1 MGSNIIY
8 SDTKTRLALSVTGPG
23 LSYNNATGLFTS
35 TASVALVF
43 SNITSFGASVG
54 SGAPA
59 AQFAAGSSFVELRGV
74 VSISGAKAVA
84 STLFTLP
91 VGSRPGATRYSSANS
106 VNSGNLMQNTLLNIN
121 TDGTV
126 NIFNGT
132 LANGDTV
139 YLDNVRFS
147 LGT

>member
-8 SDTKTRLALSVTGPG
+8 SDTKARLALSVTGPG

-43 SNITSFGASVG
+43 ASITSFGSSVG
-54 SGAPA
+54 SGSPA
-59 AQFAAGSSFVELRGV
+59 AQYAAGSSLVELRGLA
-74 VSISGAKAVA
+74 SISGAKAVG

-91 VGSRPGATRYSSANS
+91 VGSRPGATRYCSANAID
-106 VNSGNLMQNTLLNIN
+106 SGNLLKLTFLNIN

-126 NIFNGT
+126 NIFNGP
-132 LANGDTV
+132 LASGDTL
-139 YLDNVRFS
+139 YLDDVRFT